1 MRNTI
6 GKVSNDHSFSLS
18 VCVHVFET
26 LAISQHN
33 IQATAAALPTFLHHS
48 PGPCRQENKKLPM
61 TLKSVDINC
70 LPVACRSWVADS
82 MHLERLLQP

>member
-1 MRNTI
+1 MGNTI

-48 PGPCRQENKKLPM
+48 PWPCRQENKKLPM